1 MGIDKGVQR
10 LVAFAV
16 ALGLPG
22 VDGPALLKTGD
33 VAFGGQ
39 LTEVVYVEARREVD
53 GAGARF
59 GQFQASVDGIL
70 QGIDADSEQRDLA
83 FVGAGWA
90 SWPDR
95 DAGAASAL
103 DRQMRRARR
112 VRQNS

>member
-1 MGIDKGVQR
+1 
-10 LVAFAV
+10 
-16 ALGLPG
+16 
-22 VDGPALLKTGD
+22 
-33 VAFGGQ
+33 
-39 LTEVVYVEARREVD
+39 LTEVVYVEAAGEVD

-70 QGIDADSEQRDLA
+70 HDIDADSEQRDLA

-103 DRQMRRARR
+103 DRPDAAR
-112 VRQNS
+112 VPGAAEILGHFGVMITSVHGNSAVWQIDEGLRDYTG